1 MEAPSG
7 LRRSVMF
14 ATFTAMALL
23 VLTLWILEDQ
33 IVDEQAEEGQRA
45 ALRLALDDY
54 AGRTARP
61 EADRL
66 AERERVG
73 STHGSRIRELTPT
86 PDAPPGDRF
95 RTERSPRGETV
106 GVLTRTLAD
115 GRVIEVRDVT
125 RMRQAVHRSV
135 RALLMAGG
143 LVAMVVGVLLTWGLT
158 RTLVQPAR
166 DLTKVADSLAAGNLT
181 ARTRSDRRDE
191 LGDIGRA
198 LDRLAEQLE
207 ERQATLRTQE
217 DRLTTMLDS
226 MAEGVFVTDDQGM
239 IDLTNDALDALV
251 ELEPLGRTIIEVI
264 RDVDLHEAVMD
275 AIDDD
280 VRQGAR
286 EVAFD
291 YMVDSQPRH
300 FVAQVAPLEHGGGA
314 IGVIHDVT
322 KHVAADRVRRDFI
335 ANASHELRTPVTAIR
350 GYAETL
356 AGGAAKDP
364 KMAARFLDVILR
376 HAGRLE
382 ALVDDMVTL
391 SRAESERSE
400 IETLPVSLGAA
411 ALEVVEGLSGMAD
424 SKEITVTAEL
434 EGLPDVLANPRGID
448 QVLINLVDNAI
459 KYTPQGGRV
468 WLRAETTPTHVSLSV
483 FNSGPGIP
491 SKHVARVFERFYRVD
506 AGRSREIGG
515 TGLGLAIV
523 KHLVASMGGRIE
535 VASRNDETRFT
546 VTFPR
551 AEPTSL
557 PS

>member
-1 MEAPSG
+1 MV
-7 LRRSVMF
+7 L

-23 VLTLWILEDQ
+23 VAVVWVLEDQ
-33 IVDEQAEEGQRA
+33 IVDEQAIAGQRI
-45 ALRLALDDY
+45 ALADALDDY
-54 AGRTARP
+54 VQATSAEGADYAGVA
-61 EADRL
+61 
-66 AERERVG
+66 ERVG
-73 STHGSRIRELTPT
+73 AAHGSRIRELPPSAAGTP
-86 PDAPPGDRF
+86 AEQLRA
-95 RTERSPRGETV
+95 ERSESGESIFI
-106 GVLTRTLAD
+106 LTRTLAN
-115 GRVIEVRDVT
+115 GRRVEVRDIQ
-125 RMRQAVHRSV
+125 RLRHLVHASV
-135 RALLMAGG
+135 RALLLVGG
-143 LVAMVVGVLLTWGLT
+143 LVAVAVGVLLTWGLT
-158 RTLVQPAR
+158 QALVQPAR
-166 DLTKVADSLAAGNLT
+166 DLTKVADALATGNLRV
-181 ARTRSDRRDE
+181 RTRSTRRDE

-207 ERQATLRTQE
+207 DRQNTLRAQE

-226 MAEGVFVTDDQGM
+226 MAEAVFVTDGQGM
-239 IDLTNDALDALV
+239 IDLTNDALDDLV

-264 RDVDLHEAVMD
+264 RDADLHETVMG
-275 AIDDD
+275 AISEDR
-280 VRQGAR
+280 RQGAR

-291 YMVDSQPRH
+291 YTVDGTLRH
-300 FVAQVAPLEHGGGA
+300 FVAQVAPLEHGAGA

-400 IETLPVSLGAA
+400 IERLPVDLAA
-411 ALEVVEGLSGMAD
+411 AAREVVEGLSGMAETKSIQVSIEQLGD
-424 SKEITVTAEL
+424 
-434 EGLPDVLANPRGID
+434 LPEALANPRGID

-459 KYTPQGGRV
+459 KYTPPGGRV
-468 WLRAETTPTHVSLSV
+468 WLQGESTPTHVRLSV
-483 FNSGPGIP
+483 YNSGPGIP
-491 SKHVARVFERFYRVD
+491 SKHVGRVFERFYRVD

-523 KHLVASMGGRIE
+523 KHLTATMGGRIE
-535 VASRNDETRFT
+535 VSSRTDETRFT

-551 AEPTSL
+551 ASL
-557 PS
+557 G